1 MTDSH
6 VHLTIQPLSD
16 YTLSHLKTF
25 KDFGGKHLLN
35 VAYTPE
41 SLIDV
46 IQMQNEF
53 ENSFPNMI
61 HCSSGIHPEYLL
73 EKKESIKQLTE
84 LLIKHIKTHL
94 NKIKAI
100 GECGLDYYQL
110 QFQGDLTPEQKL
122 EIKED
127 QKQLFRHHIELAK
140 EFHLPLTIH
149 TRDEKSSTECTQDA
163 LRLVSIMGNGNIRGC
178 FHSFTGSQEHLEKIL
193 SLGFYIGFNGI
204 VTYPK
209 AENVR
214 EILRLTPLSQ
224 ILLETDAPLLPPQ
237 KVRNGKSGD
246 IKYGSPKDIYE
257 IAQTVAKVK
266 NVTVE
271 KIIDITTENYEA
283 LFLSN

>member
-25 KDFGGKHLLN
+25 KDLGGKHLLN
-35 VAYTPE
+35 VAFTPE
-41 SLIDV
+41 TLNEV
-46 IQMQNEF
+46 IHIQNEF
-53 ENSFPNMI
+53 EDSFPNMI
-61 HCSSGIHPEYLL
+61 HSTSGIHPEYLI

-84 LLIKHIKTHL
+84 LLTNHTKTHL
-94 NKIKAI
+94 KKIKAI
-100 GECGLDYYQL
+100 GECGLDYYHL
-110 QFQGDLTPEQKL
+110 QFQGDLTPQKKL
-122 EIKED
+122 EMKEE

-140 EFHLPLTIH
+140 EYSLPLTIH
-149 TRDEKSSTECTQDA
+149 TRDEKDNTECTQDA
-163 LRLVSIMGNGNIRGC
+163 LRLVSIMGNGNVRGC
-178 FHSFTGSQEHLEKIL
+178 FHSYTGSQEHLEQIL

-214 EILRLTPLSQ
+214 ELLQLTPLSQ

-237 KVRNGKSGD
+237 NVRNGKNGN

-271 KIIDITTENYEA
+271 KIIDITTENYTN
-283 LFLSN
+283 LFLRN